1 MLPPRNLGRADF
13 MPESD
18 TDKEEHRRILG
29 NTFAKA
35 RDEQLPC
42 KDAIK
47 TATKIFIEFFLGG
60 S

>member
-1 MLPPRNLGRADF
+1 
-13 MPESD
+13 MPESV

-29 NTFAKA
+29 NAFAKA
-35 RDEQLPC
+35 RDGQLPC